1 MSANLD
7 KMRQAAAASKAKK
20 EEFIPGIIPDSEM
33 ERTGGPQHNS
43 VRPRPERRNP
53 MTVTQKEQLENPT
66 LLSIP
71 GLDDVPAPQET
82 AHPQRVAAKI
92 PDNPKDPNIHESIE
106 KDILEGPDSQWA
118 NYIAR
123 RQKEAAEYINEKF
136 VKKEEQP
143 EPETGKEGPVS
154 EEDYDPEVEEL
165 EKSYNVEE
173 ATQQKPKKIISPADR
188 NGIGNTEWDKAHAN
202 DPEPTEENFTGMDLT
217 RPESEDDDAEW
228 ELDKESLNSDE
239 LGVDD
244 GGDSLLV
251 NDAAEEE
258 EDTGY
263 LDNPED
269 DEEETPHVT
278 TFEVD
283 VKDNAKSEDDL
294 NLEDYSD
301 EDDEEESDEEDER
314 RLQDLKNQITK
325 CITPV
330 AMKRNISHF
339 TVVKKCTTGN
349 PVVNNTVK
357 SAAKWVLPNSAE
369 IIEMSEFDGAEV
381 DYLRD
386 NQGGDTTEIRN
397 RLRKLYDHIVS
408 PKPASFES
416 WLKSI
421 AYTDYDHLF
430 FTAYIASFAGSNYIP
445 FTCEKGTV
453 KGKKVGCG
461 KMFLSENMD
470 VMQLVKFK
478 NKKAKAAFNELYNS
492 NRVNNKGLFV
502 SEIMPISENYAVE
515 LKVPS
520 IYSVLF
526 ETSSYN
532 QKFRQDYARTIQF
545 IPYVENFYQ
554 IDAVNEQLI
563 PIGYQVFANNQG
575 KTAKSRVIC
584 YSKIINSLTTDE
596 YSNLFAIVNAIDD
609 RADWFEYQRPEVEC
623 PECGRKIEAEPMTA
637 SGLLFTRHR
646 LAVLANTSIK

>member
-7 KMRQAAAASKAKK
+7 KMRQAAAASKSQK

-33 ERTGGPQHNS
+33 EKTSRPQQNIG
-43 VRPRPERRNP
+43 RPRPERRNP
-53 MTVTQKEQLENPT
+53 MTVTQKEQLENPAV
-66 LLSIP
+66 LSIP
-71 GLDDVPAPQET
+71 GLDDVPAPKET

-92 PDNPKDPNIHESIE
+92 PDTPKDPNIHESLE

-118 NYIAR
+118 SYIQR
-123 RQKEAAEYINEKF
+123 RQAEAAEYINEKF
-136 VKKEEQP
+136 PKNKEKP
-143 EPETGKEGPVS
+143 EPEVYEASPVS
-154 EEDYDPEVEEL
+154 EEDGYDPEVEEL

-173 ATQQKPKKIISPADR
+173 TTQRQRKIISPADR
-188 NGIGNTEWDKAHAN
+188 NGIGNTEWDENHKD
-202 DPEPTEENFTGMDLT
+202 DPEPTVEDFKGIDLT
-217 RPESEDDDAEW
+217 ESEPEDDEEVDLDED
-228 ELDKESLNSDE
+228 ELDSFLYGE
-239 LGVDD
+239 
-244 GGDSLLV
+244 
-251 NDAAEEE
+251 DAAADEDIDSSEDSEE
-258 EDTGY
+258 
-263 LDNPED
+263 

-283 VKDNAKSEDDL
+283 VKDNAKAEDDL
-294 NLEDYSD
+294 NLDDYT
-301 EDDEEESDEEDER
+301 DEEDEADNDEEDER

-357 SAAKWVLPNSAE
+357 SAAKWVLPNSSE
-369 IIEMSEFDGAEV
+369 IVEMSEFDGAEV

-386 NQGGDTTEIRN
+386 NQGGDTTQIRN

-408 PKPASFES
+408 PKPASFEA
-416 WLKSI
+416 WLKNI

-430 FTAYIASFAGSNYIP
+430 FAAYIASFAGSNYIP

-453 KGKKVGCG
+453 RGKKVGCG

-470 VMQLVKFK
+470 IMSLVKFK
-478 NKKAKAAFNELYNS
+478 NKKSKAAFNELYNS

-532 QKFRQDYARTIQF
+532 QKFREDYARTIQF

-637 SGLLFTRHR
+637 SGMLFTRHR

>member
-20 EEFIPGIIPDSEM
+20 EEFIPGIIPDSEV
-33 ERTGGPQHNS
+33 GNS
-43 VRPRPERRNP
+43 DRVQPNVGRMRPERRNP
-53 MTVTQKEQLENPT
+53 MTVTQREQLENPAI
-66 LLSIP
+66 LSIP
-71 GLDDVPAPQET
+71 GLDDVPAPKEPI
-82 AHPQRVAAKI
+82 HPQRVAAKI
-92 PDNPKDPNIHESIE
+92 PDTPKDPNIHESLE

-118 NYIAR
+118 NYIQR
-123 RQKEAAEYINEKF
+123 RQAEAAAYLNEKF
-136 VKKEEQP
+136 PEKKEKP
-143 EPETGKEGPVS
+143 ESEVDEESPVP
-154 EEDYDPEVEEL
+154 EEDGYDPEVEEL

-173 ATQQKPKKIISPADR
+173 TTQKPRKIISPADR
-188 NGIGNTEWDKAHAN
+188 NGIGNTEWDEKHKD
-202 DPEPTEENFTGMDLT
+202 DPEPSVEDFKEMDLT
-217 RPESEDDDAEW
+217 KSE
-228 ELDKESLNSDE
+228 
-239 LGVDD
+239 
-244 GGDSLLV
+244 
-251 NDAAEEE
+251 
-258 EDTGY
+258 
-263 LDNPED
+263 PED
-269 DEEETPHVT
+269 DEEVDLDEDELDHFLYGDNAAAEEDTDSIDDSEEDDEETPHVT

-283 VKDNAKSEDDL
+283 VKDNAKAEDDL
-294 NLEDYSD
+294 NLDDYSD
-301 EDDEEESDEEDER
+301 EDDADSDEEDER

-339 TVVKKCTTGN
+339 TIVKKCTTGN

-357 SAAKWVLPNSAE
+357 SAAKWVLPNSSE
-369 IIEMSEFDGAEV
+369 IVEMSEFDGVEV

-386 NQGGDTTEIRN
+386 NQGGDTTQIRN

-416 WLKSI
+416 WLKTI

-445 FTCEKGTV
+445 FTCEKSTV

-461 KMFLSENMD
+461 KMFLSDNMD
-470 VMQLVKFK
+470 IMRLVKFK

-492 NRVNNKGLFV
+492 NRVNNKGLFI
-502 SEIMPISENYAVE
+502 SEIIPVSDNYAVE

-532 QKFRQDYARTIQF
+532 QKFREDYARTIQF

-554 IDAVNEQLI
+554 IDTVNEQLI
-563 PIGYQVFANNQG
+563 PIGFQVFENNQG
-575 KTAKSRVIC
+575 KTAKSRVIR

>member
-20 EEFIPGIIPDSEM
+20 EEFIPGIIPDSEVGNSD
-33 ERTGGPQHNS
+33 RPQPNAG
-43 VRPRPERRNP
+43 RMRPERQNP
-53 MTVTQKEQLENPT
+53 MTVTQREQLENPAV
-66 LLSIP
+66 LSIP
-71 GLDDVPAPQET
+71 GLDDVPAPKEPV
-82 AHPQRVAAKI
+82 HPQRVAAKI
-92 PDNPKDPNIHESIE
+92 PDTPKDPNIHESLE

-118 NYIAR
+118 NYIQR
-123 RQKEAAEYINEKF
+123 RQAEAAAYLNEKF
-136 VKKEEQP
+136 PEKKEKP
-143 EPETGKEGPVS
+143 ESEIDEESPVP
-154 EEDYDPEVEEL
+154 EEDGYDPEVEEL

-173 ATQQKPKKIISPADR
+173 TTQKPRRIISPADR
-188 NGIGNTEWDKAHAN
+188 NGIGNSEWDEKHKD
-202 DPEPTEENFTGMDLT
+202 DPEPSAEDFKEMDLT
-217 RPESEDDDAEW
+217 KSE
-228 ELDKESLNSDE
+228 
-239 LGVDD
+239 
-244 GGDSLLV
+244 
-251 NDAAEEE
+251 
-258 EDTGY
+258 
-263 LDNPED
+263 PED
-269 DEEETPHVT
+269 DEEVDLDEDELDHFLYGDNAAAEEDTDSIDDSEKDDEETPHVT

-283 VKDNAKSEDDL
+283 VKDNAKAEDDL
-294 NLEDYSD
+294 NLDDYSD
-301 EDDEEESDEEDER
+301 DEDADSDEEDER

-357 SAAKWVLPNSAE
+357 SAAKWVLPNSSE
-369 IIEMSEFDGAEV
+369 IVEMSEFDGAEV

-386 NQGGDTTEIRN
+386 NQGGDTTQIRN

-430 FTAYIASFAGSNYIP
+430 FAAYIASFAGSNYIP

-461 KMFLSENMD
+461 KMFLSDNMD
-470 VMQLVKFK
+470 VMRLVKFK
-478 NKKAKAAFNELYNS
+478 NKKSKAAFNELYSS

-502 SEIMPISENYAVE
+502 SEIIPISENYAVE

-532 QKFRQDYARTIQF
+532 QKFREDYARTIQF